1 MASYTISKSTIVVH
15 ARGSVDMP
23 FSIQDADISN
33 WPLWFEVD
41 GASIRKRLSPDP
53 SNPTGQRIVLENAL
67 VVLLAK
73 KPLQFVV
80 LDERRVDDD
89 LPDVIWSGTISR
101 EGYIG
106 PPDDI
111 ID

>member
-15 ARGSVDMP
+15 GRGSVDMP
-23 FSIQDADISN
+23 FSIQDADISD

-41 GASIRKRLSPDP
+41 GASIRKRLSPDS

-67 VVLLAK
+67 VVLLSK

-80 LDERRVDDD
+80 RDERRVDDD
-89 LPDVIWSGTISR
+89 LPDVVWSGTISR

-106 PPDDI
+106 PPDNI